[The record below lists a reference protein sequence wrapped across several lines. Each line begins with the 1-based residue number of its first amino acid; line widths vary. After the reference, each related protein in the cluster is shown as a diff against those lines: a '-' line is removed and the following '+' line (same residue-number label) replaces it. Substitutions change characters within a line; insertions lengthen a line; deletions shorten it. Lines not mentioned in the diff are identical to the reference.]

1 VVIVGKRLSKK
12 KQENIQNLQLA
23 ANMLMEITEA
33 PTVPKNIRKLAA
45 EAIKVIQDEGLTEGV
60 RAANAIH
67 MIEDVIQDLNLPS
80 YARVKLW
87 NVIAVLERVR
97 D

>member
-1 VVIVGKRLSKK
+1 MSGRVSKK
-12 KQENIQNLQLA
+12 RQENIENLELA

-45 EAIKVIQDEGLTEGV
+45 EAIKMVQDTSLSEGV

-67 MIEDVIQDLNLPS
+67 MIEEVMQDLNLPS

>member
-1 VVIVGKRLSKK
+1 MSKRALKK
-12 KQENIQNLQLA
+12 KQENIENLKLA
-23 ANMLMEITEA
+23 ASMLMEITEA
-33 PTVPKNIRKLAA
+33 PTVPKNIRRLAA
-45 EAIKVIQDEGLTEGV
+45 EAIKMIQDEELSEGV